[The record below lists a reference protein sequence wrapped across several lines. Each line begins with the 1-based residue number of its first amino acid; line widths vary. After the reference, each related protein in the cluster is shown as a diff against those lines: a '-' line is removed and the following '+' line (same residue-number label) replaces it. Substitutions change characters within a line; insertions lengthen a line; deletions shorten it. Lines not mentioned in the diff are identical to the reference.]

1 MKNSIPPI
9 NEEIDY
15 LNKNEHEIYCVGD
28 WVQKRIG
35 CKMLPVR
42 FTAIR
47 HDGAIVSNSQYFDG
61 KILDAEKVLSN
72 LHLLLSSSKELYSTR
87 PALCVQYAVLL
98 IETDHAIVRLNID
111 KNILKNATIK
121 RWPIDYRV
129 WAEKI
134 REAAKNWGY
143 KDFRETD
150 DVCYFDPGFDYKQFL
165 VEHETFW
172 QALQDKLN
180 ALVKILKE
188 MNSFVNGK
196 TGEMNL
202 QNNTVEGDSFQ
213 KEKGDAI
220 YISYPWTVME
230 EIDSLCGVL
239 EVAGLHYKRDIKDC
253 SYRQNI
259 QSFEEEIGKGAK
271 VLAFINDD
279 YMKSIN
285 CMYELACVFQRGNV
299 ENRLYP
305 IVNITGTRGIDI
317 QKKLYDFWNDE
328 YQRRLIALNKLPS
341 GVSLQVIEELSDCDT
356 IIRELPKIVSYIT
369 QVNTLN
375 YEKLR
380 ENGYERLV
388 KELEKN
394 NKT

>member
-1 MKNSIPPI
+1 M
-9 NEEIDY
+9 
-15 LNKNEHEIYCVGD
+15 
-28 WVQKRIG
+28 QKRIG
-35 CKMLPVR
+35 DKMLPVR

-47 HDGAIVSNSQYFDG
+47 HDGATVSNSPYFDG
-61 KILDAEKVLSN
+61 KILDADKVLSN

-111 KNILKNATIK
+111 KNILKDATIK
-121 RWPIDYRV
+121 RWPIDYGV

-134 REAAKNWGY
+134 KEAAKNWGY

-165 VEHETFW
+165 DGHETFW
-172 QALQDKLN
+172 QALQDKLD

-188 MNSFVNGK
+188 MNSFINGK
-196 TGEMNL
+196 TGEMNP
-202 QNNTVEGDSFQ
+202 QSNTVEGDSFL
-213 KEKGDAI
+213 KEDTV
-220 YISYPWTVME
+220 YISYPWSVME

-239 EVAGLHYKRDIKDC
+239 EVAGLHCKRDIKDC

-259 QSFEEEIGKGAK
+259 RSFEEEIGKGAK

-285 CMYELACVFQRGNV
+285 CMYELACVFQRGDA

-305 IVNITGTRGIDI
+305 IVNITGSRGTDM

-328 YQRRLIALNKLPS
+328 YQKRLIALNELPS
-341 GVSLQVIEELSDCDT
+341 GVSLQVIDELSDCDT

-388 KELEKN
+388 KELEN
-394 NKT
+394 NKA